1 MSLELVR
8 LTDRPQLKEQAAQW
22 FHQKWGVPL
31 AAYQESM
38 EQCLRRKAP
47 VPQWYVVRDGGRLLA
62 GAGVIANDFHDPVS
76 YTHLTLPTKA

>member
-31 AAYQESM
+31 AAY
-38 EQCLRRKAP
+38 
-47 VPQWYVVRDGGRLLA
+47 
-62 GAGVIANDFHDPVS
+62 
-76 YTHLTLPTKA
+76 

>member
-38 EQCLRRKAP
+38 EQCLRRKSP
-47 VPQWYVVRDGGRLLA
+47 VPQWYMVRDGGLPERM
-62 GAGVIANDFHDPVS
+62 
-76 YTHLTLPTKA
+76 YTAPALSPAIRP